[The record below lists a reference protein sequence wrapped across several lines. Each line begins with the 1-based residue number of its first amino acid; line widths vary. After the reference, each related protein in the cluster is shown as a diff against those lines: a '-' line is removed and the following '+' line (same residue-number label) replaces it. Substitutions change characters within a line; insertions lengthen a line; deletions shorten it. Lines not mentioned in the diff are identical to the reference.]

1 MLQTVQG
8 GARRWVCVLLSAC
21 LFAAA
26 VLGIG
31 GTSVQVSAKTT
42 AEYEKEIA
50 ALEKK
55 QKDLNKKLSDTTNKI
70 KSEQE
75 KQKLLEEQIEVV
87 EEQLR
92 LYQDKINLV
101 NENIEKL
108 EAEIELKLQE
118 IDTNEEFFAQRVRAM
133 YISNTSN
140 STLNSLLTAKSFAQ
154 FLNNAEILKRISQ
167 SDQDLINEL
176 MQQHKTLDLARTDL
190 VDEQTA
196 LQTTQAELDEKSNNL
211 DSLYQK
217 SNSQEA
223 ALKKAEKDY
232 YLQLEK
238 NAKAIKQQEAELAV
252 LIANAGNA
260 GVAPGKLLWPVPASS
275 RITSPYGWRWIF
287 GKQEFHKGI
296 DIGAPKGTPIV
307 AAANGTVLT
316 VRKNTYGY
324 GWYVVVNHGGG
335 VSTLYAHASRIDVT
349 EGQQVKM
356 GQTIAGVGTTGN
368 STGNHLHFEVRIDG
382 VQTDPMGYVSPP

>member
-1 MLQTVQG
+1 MLQAVQG
-8 GARRWVCVLLSAC
+8 GARRWACILLSAC

-31 GTSVQVSAKTT
+31 GTSVQVSAKTA
-42 AEYEKEIA
+42 AEYEKEIQ
-50 ALEKK
+50 ALENK

-75 KQKLLEEQIEVV
+75 KQKLLEEQIGVV

-108 EAEIELKLQE
+108 EADIALKLQE

-167 SDQDLINEL
+167 SDQDLIHEL
-176 MQQHKTLDLARTDL
+176 MQQHETLDLARTDL

-196 LQTTQAELDEKSNNL
+196 LQKTQAELDEKSNNL

-252 LIANAGNA
+252 LIANAGNG

-275 RITSPYGWRWIF
+275 RITSPFGWRWIF
-287 GKQEFHKGI
+287 GKKEFHKGL
-296 DIGAPKGTPIV
+296 DIAAPKGTPIV
-307 AAANGTVLT
+307 AAADGTVLT
-316 VRKNTYGY
+316 VKKNTYGY

-335 VSTLYAHASRIDVT
+335 VSTLYAHCSRIDVR
-349 EGQQVKM
+349 EGQKVKM

-368 STGNHLHFEVRIDG
+368 STGNHLHFEVRING
-382 VQTDPMGYVSPP
+382 VQKDPQGYVSPP